1 MNAFADEG
9 VCYDSIPNAESARG
23 ADSSC
28 RAENGAVEI
37 PRTREGRGRSRGK
50 WLLPKLWASD
60 SFSHLHL
67 RLTSS
72 HTSIGVLFRM
82 QSIEDYACLLE
93 VHRCWQTCD

>member
-37 PRTREGRGRSRGK
+37 PRTREGRGRKEPGK
-50 WLLPKLWASD
+50 MALAETL
-60 SFSHLHL
+60 
-67 RLTSS
+67 
-72 HTSIGVLFRM
+72 GV
-82 QSIEDYACLLE
+82 
-93 VHRCWQTCD
+93 